1 MLFALAADRYTKKMK
16 KVLIFLIKLY
26 QKHISAN
33 TAAHCR
39 FRPTCSQYAIEA
51 INEWGAFRGFFL
63 ALYRLLR
70 CNPLCKSGYDPVPLR
85 KKGHS
90 K

>member
-1 MLFALAADRYTKKMK
+1 MK
-16 KVLIFLIKLY
+16 KILVYLIKLY
-26 QKHISAN
+26 QKYISSG

-70 CNPLCKSGYDPVPLR
+70 CNPFCKCGYDPVPQR
-85 KKGHS
+85 KKKKG
-90 K
+90 

>member
-1 MLFALAADRYTKKMK
+1 MYFIR
-16 KVLIFLIKLY
+16 LY
-26 QKHISAN
+26 QKHISAH

-39 FRPTCSQYAIEA
+39 FVPTCSQYALEA

-63 ALYRLLR
+63 AVYRVLR

-85 KKGHS
+85 KKGHND

>member
-1 MLFALAADRYTKKMK
+1 MK
-16 KVLIFLIKLY
+16 RIFVFLIKLY
-26 QKHISAN
+26 QKHISAH
-33 TAAHCR
+33 TRASCR

-70 CNPLCKSGYDPVPLR
+70 CNPLCKSGYDPVPL
-85 KKGHS
+85 KKERF

>member
-1 MLFALAADRYTKKMK
+1 MK
-16 KVLIFLIKLY
+16 KILVFLIKLY
-26 QKHISAN
+26 QKHVSSN
-33 TAAHCR
+33 TPRHCR
-39 FRPTCSQYAIEA
+39 FSPTCSQYAVEA

-85 KKGHS
+85 KKKG
-90 K
+90 